1 MFSDGEVTPDNDFTQ
16 PTSATR
22 QAIVDASE
30 FPLSIIMVGVGKQR
44 VGKGRG
50 DRREERRGRKG
61 GEAGREAKK
70 LTFIRGRAM
79 GYHE

>member
-1 MFSDGEVTPDNDFTQ
+1 MFLLTLFSDGEVTPDNDFTQ

-30 FPLSIIMVGVGKQR
+30 FPLSIIMVGVGKQI

-50 DRREERRGRKG
+50 DRREEEEGEKRGR
-61 GEAGREAKK
+61 EGRMEE
-70 LTFIRGRAM
+70 RRRN
-79 GYHE
+79 